1 MAGRVSGKRRR
12 KGEKGGRGTG
22 AAAGDEDDLAG
33 EGGGANGAV
42 FCHADGLVGR
52 RVSGSFEKR
61 QNGAEGWRGVD
72 TRERVKKSRFR
83 KRVYTTAQVPAACW
97 SSGARF
103 VSSEYSTKN
112 AKVCR
117 KNFVPLLLVSSHG
130 DISIPS
136 AEKGKYIATSP
147 HFGRGAMEVLG
158 ESLCIFFWHTAY

>member
-83 KRVYTTAQVPAACW
+83 KRVYTTAT
-97 SSGARF
+97 SSCCLLEFR
-103 VSSEYSTKN
+103 STFCVIRVFNKE
-112 AKVCR
+112 R
-117 KNFVPLLLVSSHG
+117 KSLQEEFRSIAPSIKPWRYQYPKCGEGEVYRNFSTLWPRCDG
-130 DISIPS
+130 
-136 AEKGKYIATSP
+136 GT
-147 HFGRGAMEVLG
+147 
-158 ESLCIFFWHTAY
+158 W